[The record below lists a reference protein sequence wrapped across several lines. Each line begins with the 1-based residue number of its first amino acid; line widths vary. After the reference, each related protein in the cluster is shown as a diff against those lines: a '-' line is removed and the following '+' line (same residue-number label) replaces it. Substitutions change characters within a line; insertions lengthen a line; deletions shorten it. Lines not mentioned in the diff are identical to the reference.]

1 MKKLSLRRRRDDR
14 EAGKSTKSFEE
25 YSALKRK
32 TRGLQQ
38 ADTRAA
44 SENPDETGDTH
55 IGIIRGAATA
65 DSCCAD
71 SLCMQMMFL
80 RDSKTAQQ
88 WLADDQDNR
97 EVFTLQEAAEFG
109 SRFFVPLMS

>member
-1 MKKLSLRRRRDDR
+1 
-14 EAGKSTKSFEE
+14 
-25 YSALKRK
+25 
-32 TRGLQQ
+32 LQQ